1 VKKIMVIAAHPDDE
15 LLGCGGTLLKHSRKG
30 DFIKTIILGQGM
42 LSRGEDESILVKLRA
57 DAKQAND
64 LAGVNELKF
73 FDFPDNAFDSVPL
86 IEIIKTVEKEIDEL
100 EPDII
105 YTHFGN
111 DLNIDHR
118 KTFQAVMT
126 ATRPQPGMKN
136 PDIYSFYIQSST
148 DWIASSEKDQFV
160 PNVFVDIEDT
170 IEKKIE
176 ALEKYETEM
185 KAYPHSRSLESIR
198 IFSQYWGTRVGK
210 QFVEPFV
217 LVRSIQD
224 D

>member
-1 VKKIMVIAAHPDDE
+1 M
-15 LLGCGGTLLKHSRKG
+15 LL
-30 DFIKTIILGQGM
+30 KTIILGQGM

>member
-1 VKKIMVIAAHPDDE
+1 MKKIMVIAAHPDDE

-64 LAGVNELKF
+64 LTGVNELKF

-198 IFSQYWGTRVGK
+198 IFSEYWGTRVGK